1 MDKLNQAGP
10 ARERVQAN
18 YLNVLERIQAAATRS
33 ARESK
38 EIRLIAVTKSV
49 DSTIARWLVEFGC
62 CDLAESRPQ
71 VLWEKAA
78 SLTDLPVRWHMIGH
92 MQRNKVKRTMPL
104 VSVMHSLDSSRILE
118 QIQQD
123 LAPRPVPLELL
134 LELNISGEPD
144 KTGMLISSAE
154 ELLTEWQTQNGQFP
168 GLAIEGLMGMG
179 SLNGGLEQARRPAG
193 RDENPGRHAARH
205 LPLQHPGARN
215 HRYHPGPLPGEA
227 RRPAELGK
235 LPSRSELQ
243 RTGKFTL

>member
-1 MDKLNQAGP
+1 MDNLNQTGP
-10 ARERVQAN
+10 TRERVQAN

-33 ARESK
+33 ARESR

-49 DSTIARWLVEFGC
+49 DSTVARWLVEFGC

-71 VLWEKAA
+71 VLWEKAV
-78 SLTDLPVRWHMIGH
+78 SLTDLHVRWHMIGH

-123 LAPRPVPLELL
+123 LGPRPVPLELL
-134 LELNISGEPD
+134 LEINISGEPD

-154 ELLTEWQTQNGQFP
+154 ELLTSWQTQNDQFQ

-179 SLNGGLEQARRPAG
+179 SLNGGLEQARRDFESLRNL
-193 RDENPGRHAARH
+193 RDRWAIRFGF
-205 LPLQHPGARN
+205 PLKELSMGMSDDFEIAIEQGATMVRV
-215 HRYHPGPLPGEA
+215 G
-227 RRPAELGK
+227 
-235 LPSRSELQ
+235 S
-243 RTGKFTL
+243 TLFA

>member
-1 MDKLNQAGP
+1 MDNLNQAGP
-10 ARERVQAN
+10 TRERVQAN

-33 ARESK
+33 AREST

-49 DSTIARWLVEFGC
+49 DSKVARWLVEFGC

-78 SLTDLPVRWHMIGH
+78 SLTDLPIHWHMIGH

-104 VSVMHSLDSSRILE
+104 VSVMHSLDSNRILE

-123 LAPRPVPLELL
+123 LGPRSLPLKLL
-134 LELNISGEPD
+134 LEINISGEPD

-154 ELLTEWQTQNGQFP
+154 ELLTDWQTQNGRFP

-179 SLNGGLEQARRPAG
+179 SLNGGLEQARRDFESLRNL
-193 RDENPGRHAARH
+193 RDRWAIRYG
-205 LPLQHPGARN
+205 LPLKELSMGMSDDFEIAIEEGATMVRV
-215 HRYHPGPLPGEA
+215 G
-227 RRPAELGK
+227 
-235 LPSRSELQ
+235 S
-243 RTGKFTL
+243 TLFA

>member
-1 MDKLNQAGP
+1 MDNLNQAGP
-10 ARERVQAN
+10 TRERVQAN

-33 ARESK
+33 AREST

-49 DSTIARWLVEFGC
+49 DSKVARWLVEFGC

-71 VLWEKAA
+71 VLWEKSA
-78 SLTDLPVRWHMIGH
+78 SLSDLPVRWHMIGH

-123 LAPRPVPLELL
+123 LGPRSVPLKLL
-134 LELNISGEPD
+134 LEINISGEPD

-154 ELLTEWQTQNGQFP
+154 ELLTDWQTQNGRFP

-179 SLNGGLEQARRPAG
+179 SLNGGLEQARRDFESLRNL
-193 RDENPGRHAARH
+193 RDRWAIRYGLALKELSMGMSDDFEIAIEE
-205 LPLQHPGARN
+205 GATMVRV
-215 HRYHPGPLPGEA
+215 G
-227 RRPAELGK
+227 
-235 LPSRSELQ
+235 S
-243 RTGKFTL
+243 TLFA

>member
-179 SLNGGLEQARRPAG
+179 SLNGGLEQARRDFESLRNL
-193 RDENPGRHAARH
+193 RDRWAIRYG
-205 LPLQHPGARN
+205 LPLKELSMGMSDDFEIAIEEGATMVRV
-215 HRYHPGPLPGEA
+215 G
-227 RRPAELGK
+227 
-235 LPSRSELQ
+235 S
-243 RTGKFTL
+243 TLFA